1 MPSFL
6 DLTLHFFLQM
16 AVILAAYRLVWPL
29 LKRLGQMQVVAI
41 MAAGFLLGPSVLGAV
56 WPSAQRWLFPAT
68 LVIGGQSIPHPS
80 LTVLYV
86 VGQLGLVLYM
96 FLVGASFQTKILTEH
111 FRVAGTTAAAGLGVP
126 LALGAVA
133 GYLLFTHGDYFT
145 DKIHAWQA
153 ALFLAAAVGITAFPV
168 LAWIIHDSGLH
179 HTRVGTMT
187 LACAAFD
194 DAWSWILLAVV
205 VASAKGNMNSAVF
218 AFVGGVGF
226 VLFMLVVGRRL
237 LRLLNDW
244 AERDSGRDSDGGLP
258 LGPYVVVLLVV
269 LVCAWFTDWSGIY
282 SVFGAFLAGV
292 VMPRGR
298 LLDTVRERTEPVV
311 AYLLLPA
318 FFVYA
323 GLNTKLSLLLH
334 PAALIAGVAILAVSF
349 VGKFGAV
356 SLTSRWQGMSWR
368 EAGAMGALANAR
380 GLMELVL
387 INIGLTQGLITPT
400 LFTILAIMTIVTTFV
415 ASPLFRL
422 FERSAWRNG
431 MVFGAGG
438 ETAAPAS
445 SRADPRSGGAVTRLT
460 VR

>member
-1 MPSFL
+1 MPSYL
-6 DLTLHFFLQM
+6 ELTLHFFLQM
-16 AVILAAYRLVWPL
+16 AVILAVYRLVWPL

-41 MAAGFLLGPSVLGAV
+41 MAAGFLLGPSVLGAI
-56 WPSAQRWLFPAT
+56 WPGAQRWLFPAT
-68 LVIGGQSIPHPS
+68 LGIGGQTIPHPS
-80 LTVLYV
+80 LTVIYV
-86 VGQLGLVLYM
+86 SGQLGLVLYM
-96 FLVGASFQTKILTEH
+96 FLVGSSFQTKILTDH
-111 FRVAGTTAAAGLGVP
+111 IRVAGTTATAGLTVP
-126 LALGAVA
+126 LLFGAA
-133 GYLLFTHGDYFT
+133 TGYVLFNHGDFFT
-145 DKIHAWQA
+145 GKVVAWQA

-179 HTRVGTMT
+179 NTRVGTMT

-205 VASAKGNMNSAVF
+205 VASAKGNMNSAVL
-218 AFVGGVGF
+218 AFVGGGVF
-226 VLFMLVVGRRL
+226 VLFMLTVGRRL
-237 LRLLNDW
+237 LRSLNGW
-244 AERDSGRDSDGGLP
+244 AEKEMRADPAGLP
-258 LGPYVVVLLVV
+258 LGPFTVVLLVV

-292 VMPRGR
+292 VMPRGEW
-298 LLDTVRERTEPVV
+298 LDRVRERTEPLV

-334 PAALIAGVAILAVSF
+334 PVAIVAAAVVLVVSF
-349 VGKFGAV
+349 AGKFGAV
-356 SLTSRWQGMSWR
+356 SLASRWQGLSWR

-415 ASPLFRL
+415 ASPLFRM
-422 FERSAWRNG
+422 FERNAWKNG
-431 MVFGAGG
+431 LVFGEAG
-438 ETAAPAS
+438 ETAAA
-445 SRADPRSGGAVTRLT
+445 RVAV
-460 VR
+460 